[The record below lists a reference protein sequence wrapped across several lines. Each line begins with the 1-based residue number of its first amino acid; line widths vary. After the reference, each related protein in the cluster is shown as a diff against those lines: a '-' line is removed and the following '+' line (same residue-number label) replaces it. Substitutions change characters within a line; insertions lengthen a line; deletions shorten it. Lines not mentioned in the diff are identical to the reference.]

1 MTPTL
6 AGRVAHPEGTQWQP
20 MPRCVMLIGRGLVSE
35 REGAQLKFLADIQ
48 RGLTKVKMRFSLLS
62 LPL

>member
-20 MPRCVMLIGRGLVSE
+20 MPTMCDV
-35 REGAQLKFLADIQ
+35 DWQ
-48 RGLTKVKMRFSLLS
+48 RVGV
-62 LPL
+62 